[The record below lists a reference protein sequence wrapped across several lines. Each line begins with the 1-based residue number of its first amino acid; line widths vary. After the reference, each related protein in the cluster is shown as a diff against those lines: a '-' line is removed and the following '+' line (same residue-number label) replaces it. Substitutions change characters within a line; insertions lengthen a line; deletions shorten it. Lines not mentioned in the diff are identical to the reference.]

1 MRYLTGYP
9 LGRGKPTRNADP
21 SGAIFFL
28 AGVNCRLAS
37 WTLLRHQ
44 FKRSIGLATERTVT
58 RKFQD
63 CIRGAVAALDPAYD
77 LETISEDSLMG
88 ASELYFEA
96 GDTNI

>member
-1 MRYLTGYP
+1 MPYRTGQ
-9 LGRGKPTRNADP
+9 LLARGKPTGNADP

-28 AGVNCRLAS
+28 AGVNCRLAN

-44 FKRSIGLATERTVT
+44 FKRSIGLATERTIT
-58 RKFQD
+58 RIFQD
-63 CIRGAVAALDPAYD
+63 CIPRALPALDPAYD